1 MLLLKQKVRLVEEED
16 VENLE
21 EKAKRKEKAEGKE
34 NHAKNHAENQKEDAE
49 KVKKEEDNYIKI

>member
-34 NHAKNHAENQKEDAE
+34 NHAKKHAENQKEDAE